1 MSLEVKK
8 RFKISYYDI
17 DGKFVW
23 SKIDYFKNQE
33 EANKEIYVYLYIK
46 YRRNEFQSSDS
57 SFGIKSFLCGI

>member
-17 DGKFVW
+17 DNKFVW

-33 EANKEIYVYLYIK
+33 EADKEIYVYLYIK
-46 YRRNEFQSSDS
+46 NRRNEVVHHGVAIEAPLSE
-57 SFGIKSFLCGI
+57 

>member
-17 DGKFVW
+17 DSKFVW

-33 EANKEIYVYLYIK
+33 EADKEIYIYLYIK
-46 YRRNEFQSSDS
+46 NRRNEIVHH
-57 SFGIKSFLCGI
+57 GIAIETPLSE

>member
-17 DGKFVW
+17 DGRFVW

-33 EANKEIYVYLYIK
+33 EANKEIYIYLYVK
-46 YRRNEFQSSDS
+46 YRRNEFVHHGVAIEAPIDE
-57 SFGIKSFLCGI
+57 